1 MPIFQSI
8 EALERANI
16 IETQNRPIIVHAS
29 DLNFYYCKY
38 HNFVGTAHRLFKEYL
53 IACFLDCWQ
62 FNHAPFSL
70 IEVRPE
76 HIPADLTIPRN
87 RFNVPCFGL
96 QKLENVFDLN
106 KVTEDILATSKNKK
120 VLKADVLKLAF
131 FDIWTCNEDRHI
143 NNYNILYRL
152 VDGEYVVYP
161 IDHEACFNSQ
171 NLENGLVQ
179 ITYQDSLIYSTFF
192 SKLFKISDFSNR
204 GRLDKLK
211 NNFYL
216 CTQNCRQNVNAY
228 LQNIP
233 VGWNVN
239 IAAKEAEL
247 NQFLLN
253 DEWFEECWHT
263 FMDFLQYFTGE

>member
-8 EALERANI
+8 EALDRANI

-38 HNFVGTAHRLFKEYL
+38 HNYVGTAHRLFKEYL

-76 HIPADLTIPRN
+76 HIPVDLTIPRN
-87 RFNVPCFGL
+87 RFDVACFGS

-106 KVTEDILATSKNKK
+106 KVTEDILANSKNKK
-120 VLKADVLKLAF
+120 VLKADILKLAF
-131 FDIWTCNEDRHI
+131 FDIWTSNEDRHI

-152 VDGEYVVYP
+152 VEGQYVVYP

-171 NLENGLVQ
+171 NFENGLFQ
-179 ITYQDSLIYSTFF
+179 ITYEDSLIYSSFF
-192 SKLFKISDFSNR
+192 AKLFKISDFSNKER
-204 GRLDKLK
+204 IENLK
-211 NNFYL
+211 DSFYL

-233 VGWNVN
+233 AAWNVN
-239 IAAKEAEL
+239 LIAKEAEL

-253 DEWFEECWHT
+253 DDWFEECWHT
-263 FMDFLQYFTGE
+263 FLEFLQYFTGE

>member
-8 EALERANI
+8 EALDRANI
-16 IETQNRPIIVHAS
+16 IDTQNRPIIVHGS

-38 HNFVGTAHRLFKEYL
+38 HNLVGTAHRLFKEYL

-76 HIPADLTIPRN
+76 HVPIDLTIPRN
-87 RFNVPCFGL
+87 RFDVPCFGL

-106 KVTEDILATSKNKK
+106 KVTEDILANSKNKK
-120 VLKADVLKLAF
+120 ALKADVLKLAF

-152 VDGEYVVYP
+152 ADGEYIVYP

-171 NLENGLVQ
+171 NLENGLFQ
-179 ITYQDSLIYSTFF
+179 ITYEDSLIYSSFF
-192 SKLFKISDFSNR
+192 SKLFKASDFSNKER
-204 GRLDKLK
+204 IENLK
-211 NNFYL
+211 DSFYL

-233 VGWNVN
+233 AGWNVN
-239 IAAKEAEL
+239 LVAKEAEL

-263 FMDFLQYFTGE
+263 FLEFLQYFTGE